1 MQTHRVV
8 LTSDARE
15 DFRDL
20 DGSSRKVVAKAL
32 KKLETEP
39 EKRGAPL
46 GARESGDLSTYRKLV
61 VGNRD
66 YRIVYRVDPD
76 GSVCV
81 IWVIAK
87 RSDDEVYNLAVARL
101 AGVEQ
106 TEVVTQLRSVL
117 DRAKDL

>member
-39 EKRGAPL
+39 EKRGATL

-66 YRIVYRVDPD
+66 YLIVYRVDPD

>member
-20 DGSSRKVVAKAL
+20 DGSTRKIVAKAL